1 MTNRANFGE
10 TFVKLK
16 ATKTGA
22 LYFVQTVN
30 HLYGIKSPGFCV
42 CCPNLCSKHKC
53 AWKGKFENPKSAR
66 FSSVSRELKG
76 VHKVYMPLATRD
88 FKNIILLIFK
98 DKVASTPC
106 VFFRC
111 AKLFSQK
118 NKVSPPPKARFFAG
132 ETFNFWKLSCI
143 YTIFFAGKCLSWSKT
158 PIYFFSCAGKFLN
171 HTFSQKNKLSP
182 LPKARDSRRFFRWI
196 FCTTSTFSV
205 ELSTVGKLFLH
216 DFQRF

>member
-1 MTNRANFGE
+1 MWAIFFKFN
-10 TFVKLK
+10 VKLLI
-16 ATKTGA
+16 AH
-22 LYFVQTVN
+22 N
-30 HLYGIKSPGFCV
+30 
-42 CCPNLCSKHKC
+42 
-53 AWKGKFENPKSAR
+53 
-66 FSSVSRELKG
+66 SRELKG
-76 VHKVYMPLATRD
+76 FNKVYMPIATRN

-106 VFFRC
+106 GFFRC

-143 YTIFFAGKCLSWSKT
+143 YTIFFAGKCFSWSKT
-158 PIYFFSCAGKFLN
+158 PTYFFSCAGKFLN

-216 DFQRF
+216 AFQRYQARYLKRPWCNCPTVFLLRKSRKIAKIARFS